1 VRSLSF
7 VNDAAAPPHVGVTET
22 AREGEVCWAC
32 CEIKVLLAGRL
43 AYWTRALLDSQK
55 SMHIRRRTEILDGC
69 F

>member
-32 CEIKVLLAGRL
+32 CEIKVLVG
-43 AYWTRALLDSQK
+43 WPVGLLDA
-55 SMHIRRRTEILDGC
+55 RVT
-69 F
+69 